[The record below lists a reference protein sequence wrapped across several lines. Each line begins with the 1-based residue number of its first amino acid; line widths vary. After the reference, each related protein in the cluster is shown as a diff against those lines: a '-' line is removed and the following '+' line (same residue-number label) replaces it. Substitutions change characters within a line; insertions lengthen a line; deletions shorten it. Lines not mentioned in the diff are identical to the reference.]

1 MPNKN
6 KLSIYMIKNG
16 FTDPEEIIEGYD
28 HSIRLDNI
36 GMFYIRDSNISIP
49 SWVNSFFVGQI
60 NTDRIFTANARA
72 VLLVEIPVEQ
82 NRETKTFAITMGYG
96 KNMLKDSV
104 FEERFGLKVILNV
117 IRTDSLRRINKM
129 NIGGNQKLSNEQ
141 LPLKSGINDFG
152 LDINRDLVSY
162 IAGVSDDEEYSKGIL
177 AGGDILT
184 LSAEVDITNII
195 DFLHKTY
202 RKYNLSTYRTNFGWI
217 DQIQDVKDTRLIDR
231 LNTEIINAINVGSN
245 DIWMAV
251 PDIINWSEIAGFKY
265 CGRTMFDDIYL
276 NKIKESFREPLVSI
290 NQLKSK
296 RITAISSI
304 DDTISYNWGA
314 NRCLYGEL
322 FLDDKAYCI
331 NSGKWYRMNNDFVEQ
346 VNRDY
351 NNTSISTI
359 EFDDFTN
366 EHNSENSYSTSFKDN
381 HHNEY
386 ILMDA
391 ENINYGG
398 GHSKIELCD
407 ILSRDKDLIH
417 IKPYSGS
424 STLSHLFSQ
433 AAVSAELV
441 LSDAEFLALAN
452 EKISAVAGNND
463 FQIVERRSIRVVFG
477 IISKNDS
484 DLPHL
489 PFFSKVSFR
498 HSKRRLEAFG
508 FDVSIKTIKDIR

>member
-1 MPNKN
+1 
-6 KLSIYMIKNG
+6 MIKND
-16 FTDPEEIIEGYD
+16 FTNPEDIIEGYD
-28 HSIRLDNI
+28 HIIHLEDI
-36 GMFYIRDSNISIP
+36 GTVYIRNSNISTP
-49 SWVNSFFVGQI
+49 GWVNSFFAGRI
-60 NTDRIFTANARA
+60 NTDSIFTANARA
-72 VLLVEIPVEQ
+72 VLLVEVPVAQ
-82 NRETKTFAITMGYG
+82 NGETKTFAITMGYG
-96 KNMLKDSV
+96 KNMLKDNV
-104 FEERFGLKVILNV
+104 FEERFGLKVILNA
-117 IRTDSLRRINKM
+117 IRPDSLRRINKL

-162 IAGVSDDEEYSKGIL
+162 IAGVSDEEDYAKGIL

-184 LSAEVDITNII
+184 ISAEVDITNII
-195 DFLHKTY
+195 DFLQKTY
-202 RKYNLSTYRTNFGWI
+202 RKYSLATYRTNFGWI

-231 LNTEIINAINVGSN
+231 LNMEIINLINAGSN

-251 PDIINWSEIAGFKY
+251 PEIINWSEIAGFKY

-276 NKIKESFREPLVSI
+276 DKVKESFREPLASI
-290 NQLKSK
+290 DQLKTK
-296 RITAISSI
+296 RITAISSV
-304 DDTISYNWGA
+304 DDTIRHNWGA

-331 NSGKWYRMNNDFVEQ
+331 NSGKWYRIDHDFVEQ
-346 VNRDY
+346 VNHEY
-351 NNTSISTI
+351 NNTSIATI
-359 EFDDFTN
+359 EFDDFTS
-366 EHNSENSYSTSFKDN
+366 EHNTENSYSMSFKDN
-381 HHNEY
+381 YPNQY

-391 ENINYGG
+391 RNINYGG
-398 GHSKIELCD
+398 GSSKIELCD

-441 LSDAEFLALAN
+441 LSDAELLVLAN
-452 EKISAVAGNND
+452 EKISEVAGNND
-463 FQIVERRSIRVVFG
+463 FHIVDRRAIRVVFG
-477 IISKNDS
+477 IISKNHS

-498 HSKRRLEAFG
+498 HTKRRLEAFG